1 MSLIKGRGAQ
11 INPAN
16 RFLKAENNHYYDD
29 LPTHEEREELA
40 LYNAK
45 TKIIEV
51 HPKTIVNKVDSP
63 DLGFNW
69 SLNPYQGCEHG
80 CVYCYARN
88 SHEYWDFSAGMD
100 FEQNILVKKNAAEL
114 LREKLLSK
122 NWKAEMISLAG
133 NTDCYQPI
141 ERKLQ
146 ITRSLLEVFLAL
158 KHPVGVITKNS
169 LIERDI
175 DILSDLAKDQLTGVM
190 LSLTTLDEDLKRL
203 MEPRT
208 SGVRQVLRSIEQL
221 SKASIP
227 VGVMMAPIIPGFN
240 DHEIFELVKQVADRG
255 AVSVGYTILRL
266 NGATGPIFDNWL
278 GQNFPDRKQ
287 KFLHRMQSLHG
298 GSVNDNQFGRRMK
311 GEGQWS
317 DMIRKEFQ
325 LAKKK
330 FMPDRV
336 MPKLNCTLFKG
347 KGSAQLNLFE

>member
-1 MSLIKGRGAQ
+1 MSMIKGRGAQ

-16 RFLKAENNHYYDD
+16 RFLKAENSHYYDD

-158 KHPVGVITKNS
+158 KI
-169 LIERDI
+169 
-175 DILSDLAKDQLTGVM
+175 
-190 LSLTTLDEDLKRL
+190 
-203 MEPRT
+203 
-208 SGVRQVLRSIEQL
+208 
-221 SKASIP
+221 
-227 VGVMMAPIIPGFN
+227 
-240 DHEIFELVKQVADRG
+240 
-255 AVSVGYTILRL
+255 
-266 NGATGPIFDNWL
+266 NGDFANMG
-278 GQNFPDRKQ
+278 
-287 KFLHRMQSLHG
+287 MS
-298 GSVNDNQFGRRMK
+298 
-311 GEGQWS
+311 
-317 DMIRKEFQ
+317 
-325 LAKKK
+325 
-330 FMPDRV
+330 
-336 MPKLNCTLFKG
+336 
-347 KGSAQLNLFE
+347 